1 MFSSGSLHCQLSNS
15 SVRRERCG
23 RVLLRSLVFGIPVS
37 LQPNIENHIVQSSSW
52 DVAELSQSS
61 LVYRTIC
68 LSRRVIDAV
77 QGCSCVE
84 QCSGGPQ
91 NSPFE
96 MDLLTLRL
104 CNSSSSMP
112 AVPSLRD
119 GSVIRVDQYRSHHP
133 HKNWPCSLTRT
144 CCFGWGERFRCSLLL
159 PFKDQS
165 SVELMA
171 VCQGAGNFGTSPDF
185 SDCAGVPRHKNPS

>member
-1 MFSSGSLHCQLSNS
+1 M
-15 SVRRERCG
+15 
-23 RVLLRSLVFGIPVS
+23 VFGIPVS

-159 PFKDQS
+159 PFKEQS
-165 SVELMA
+165 SVRFDAPVTRELMA